1 MRAALQSVLC
11 GAHSY
16 RQQIRALVELEAQKI
31 QAIKV
36 CILGRNGWGV
46 WMGSMVESSVALNAQ
61 DMEVLTKMR
70 DDALKD
76 PLAFVQRL
84 QEGVSGQPAL
94 RVMVQL

>member
-1 MRAALQSVLC
+1 M
-11 GAHSY
+11 AHSY
-16 RQQIRALVELEAQKI
+16 RAQIRALVELEAQKI

-36 CILGRNGWGV
+36 CTCGRNGWCAWLGNV
-46 WMGSMVESSVALNAQ
+46 AESSIALNAQ

-84 QEGVSGQPAL
+84 QEGVSG
-94 RVMVQL
+94 

>member
-1 MRAALQSVLC
+1 MHAALQSVLC

-46 WMGSMVESSVALNAQ
+46 WMGSMVESSLASQTASSPPFYK
-61 DMEVLTKMR
+61 LTSS
-70 DDALKD
+70 
-76 PLAFVQRL
+76 VGE
-84 QEGVSGQPAL
+84 EGSGE
-94 RVMVQL
+94 